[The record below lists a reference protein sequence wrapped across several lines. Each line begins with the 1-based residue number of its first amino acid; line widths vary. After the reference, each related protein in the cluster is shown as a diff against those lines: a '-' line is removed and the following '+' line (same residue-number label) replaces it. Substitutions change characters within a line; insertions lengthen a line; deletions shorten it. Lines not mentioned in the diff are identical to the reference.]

1 MNFPYIRKSRQ
12 NYYMKRQIKIDTG
25 KENPTA
31 DDVLELIIGKDEYDY
46 NCQDYVLYKEIRS
59 TKRNIIQRI
68 NFLWIAPFLFLTMP
82 LIWIFTGEW
91 GFSRNSMLG
100 IFFEFMVKFER

>member
-1 MNFPYIRKSRQ
+1 
-12 NYYMKRQIKIDTG
+12 MKRQIKIDTG

-31 DDVLELIIGKDEYDY
+31 DDVLDLIVGKDEYDY

-59 TKRNIIQRI
+59 TKRNIIQRV
-68 NFLWIAPFLFLTMP
+68 NFLWVAPLLFLTMP
-82 LIWIFTGEW
+82 LVWILTGEW

-100 IFFEFMVKFER
+100 RFFEFMVKFER

>member
-1 MNFPYIRKSRQ
+1 
-12 NYYMKRQIKIDTG
+12 MKRQIKIDTG

-68 NFLWIAPFLFLTMP
+68 NFLWVAPLLFLSMP
-82 LIWIFTGEW
+82 IVWILTGEW

-100 IFFEFMVKFER
+100 KFFEFMVKFER

>member
-1 MNFPYIRKSRQ
+1 
-12 NYYMKRQIKIDTG
+12 MKRQIKIDTG
-25 KENPTA
+25 KGSPTA

-68 NFLWIAPFLFLTMP
+68 NFLWIAPLLFLSIP
-82 LIWIFTGEW
+82 IVWVLTGEW
-91 GFSRNSMLG
+91 GFSRNSILG
-100 IFFEFMVKFER
+100 RFFEFMVKFER